1 MICPE
6 TISAEMLRTVGWVRS
21 AARSVEFVRPLVIV
35 ELLFGKVALLE
46 AVISSGGLGRLLI
59 HQALEKQVTLIRNLR
74 RSSGRTQNHPEQSTF
89 SMSISWTKVGRLT
102 KWILP
107 SRYGERRECQGQFAV
122 LSDEQAIQQV
132 KRLAYLQNKLER
144 VSITDLDPKDKGE
157 SELKTMRAVARV
169 EASPS
174 LRRQK

>member
-107 SRYGERRECQGQFAV
+107 SRYGERRECQGRFAV
-122 LSDEQAIQQV
+122 LSDEQAIRQV
-132 KRLAYLQNKLER
+132 KRPAYLQNKLER
-144 VSITDLDPKDKGE
+144 VLITDLDPKDKGE

>member
-1 MICPE
+1 
-6 TISAEMLRTVGWVRS
+6 MLRTVGWVRS

-59 HQALEKQVTLIRNLR
+59 HQALEKQVTLRNLR

-107 SRYGERRECQGQFAV
+107 SRYGERRECQGRFAV
-122 LSDEQAIQQV
+122 LSDEQAIRQV
-132 KRLAYLQNKLER
+132 KRPAYLQNKLER

>member
-1 MICPE
+1 
-6 TISAEMLRTVGWVRS
+6 MLRTVGWVRS

-59 HQALEKQVTLIRNLR
+59 HQALEKQVTLRNLR

-107 SRYGERRECQGQFAV
+107 SRYGERRECQGRFAV
-122 LSDEQAIQQV
+122 LSDEQAIRQV
-132 KRLAYLQNKLER
+132 KRPAYLQNKLER
-144 VSITDLDPKDKGE
+144 VLITDLDPKDKGE
-157 SELKTMRAVARV
+157 SELKTMRAVERV